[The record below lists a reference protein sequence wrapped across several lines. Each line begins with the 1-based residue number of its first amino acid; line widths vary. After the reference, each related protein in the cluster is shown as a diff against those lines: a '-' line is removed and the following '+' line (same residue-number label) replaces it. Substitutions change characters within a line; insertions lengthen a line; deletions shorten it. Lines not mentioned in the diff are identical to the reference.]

1 MSNLKN
7 EFSAKLVRI
16 NRLCEEIVFADGI
29 GSSGKGM
36 LSHILSTLTR
46 IEKQSNHTP
55 FDYIAYIHWLGK
67 ITDDAA
73 ITYLQTEADQQ
84 LYHMMMSRDVNF
96 RPKDSTGV
104 LQNGFIWR
112 YISRLFMPEGDD
124 VVRRI
129 KIQKPI
135 LNEAPHDALRNA
147 PLFFKTF
154 ESSLRIIY
162 VIRCPFELIIDWR
175 RRGFGQRVGV
185 DPREFQFSIQIG
197 NTVVPMFMIDAPEFE
212 YKNLNQIERLTLM
225 IHFCLKTNLSG
236 FLKCPASYQD
246 QIFFTSFDDL
256 CMKPISVVDGICQ
269 FLNVKKTKSTIK
281 MLTKENLP
289 RKRPLINVFRSE
301 VASSLDSRFE
311 KYIYELD
318 EMYEKFLAL
327 RFDH

>member
-1 MSNLKN
+1 MGRLKN
-7 EFSAKLVRI
+7 ESSTKLVRM

-36 LSHILSTLTR
+36 LSHILSTLSR

-55 FDYIAYIHWLGK
+55 FDCIAYIHWLGK

-84 LYHMMMSRDVNF
+84 MYHIMMSRDVNF

-104 LQNGFIWR
+104 LQNGFKWK
-112 YISRLFMPEGDD
+112 YIFRLFMPEGDD

-162 VIRCPFELIIDWR
+162 VIRCPYELIMDWM
-175 RRGFGQRVGV
+175 RRGFGQRIGA
-185 DPREFQFSIQIG
+185 DPREFQFSLQIG
-197 NTVVPMFMIDAPEFE
+197 NAVVPMFMIDAPEFQ

-225 IHFCLKTNLSG
+225 IHFCLKTNLTG
-236 FLKCPASYQD
+236 FLKCAASYQD
-246 QIFFTSFDDL
+246 QVFFTSFDDL
-256 CMKPISVVDGICQ
+256 CTKPINVVDGICQ

-281 MLTKENLP
+281 MLKKENLP
-289 RKRPLINVFRSE
+289 RNRALANDFRSE
-301 VASSLDSRFE
+301 VVFHLDSRFE
-311 KYIYELD
+311 KYINELD
-318 EMYEKFLAL
+318 EMYKKFLSF
-327 RFDH
+327 RSSC